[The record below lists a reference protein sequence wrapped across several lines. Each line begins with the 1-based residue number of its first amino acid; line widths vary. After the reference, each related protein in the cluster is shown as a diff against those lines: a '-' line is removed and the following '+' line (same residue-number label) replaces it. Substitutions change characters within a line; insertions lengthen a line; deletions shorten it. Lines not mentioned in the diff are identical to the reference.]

1 MKKTKKIRSAIP
13 IYLFGLTWIIY
24 GLIFPLYK
32 LAHILTALLISCIV
46 YVVSLI
52 LIPARTI
59 EVEQEE
65 KFKKTGEKDTDELIK
80 EGEKYIK
87 QLKEYNSKIFEPDL
101 SRRLSRM
108 VIAATAIF
116 KEVSE
121 NPSKAPRIR
130 RFMNYYMPTTIKI
143 LDAREKLASSG
154 VKGDNITSTIKNIEE
169 NMELIAS
176 AFERQ
181 LDNLFEDEALDIST
195 DIEVLE
201 GMLASEGI
209 TTDRKQER
217 GNKNE

>member
-32 LAHILTALLISCIV
+32 LAHVLTALLISCIV
-46 YVVSLI
+46 FVVTSI
-52 LIPARTI
+52 IIPARTI
-59 EVEQEE
+59 EIEAEE
-65 KFKKTGEKDTDELIK
+65 KFKKTGDKDADDLIR
-80 EGEKYIK
+80 EGQNYIK
-87 QLKEYNSKIFEPDL
+87 QMKEYNSKVYDPIL
-101 SRRLSRM
+101 SRRISRM
-108 VIAATAIF
+108 VVAATAIF

-154 VKGDNITSTIKNIEE
+154 VKGENITSTLKSIEE

-176 AFERQ
+176 AYERQ

-209 TTDRKQER
+209 TIER
-217 GNKNE
+217 TKNNG

>member
-1 MKKTKKIRSAIP
+1 VKKTKKIRSAIP

-32 LAHILTALLISCIV
+32 LAHVLTALLISCIV
-46 YVVSLI
+46 FVVTSI
-52 LIPARTI
+52 IIPARTI
-59 EVEQEE
+59 EIEAEE
-65 KFKKTGEKDTDELIK
+65 KFKKTGDKDADDLIR
-80 EGEKYIK
+80 EGQNYIK
-87 QLKEYNSKIFEPDL
+87 QMKEYNSKVYDPIL
-101 SRRLSRM
+101 SRRISRM
-108 VIAATAIF
+108 VVAATAIF

-154 VKGDNITSTIKNIEE
+154 VKGENITSTLKSIEE

-176 AFERQ
+176 AYERQ

-209 TTDRKQER
+209 TIER
-217 GNKNE
+217 TKNNG